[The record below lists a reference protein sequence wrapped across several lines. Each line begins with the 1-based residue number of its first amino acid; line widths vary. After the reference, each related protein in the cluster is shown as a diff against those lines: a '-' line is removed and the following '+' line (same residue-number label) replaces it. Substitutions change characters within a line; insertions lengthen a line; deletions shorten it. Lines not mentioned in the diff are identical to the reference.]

1 MTFIILNGSYIYNHR
16 CSGFNSGRP
25 ALMVLPAFDVASDA
39 KPFHFIQNA
48 GDPDTPA
55 LVQGLAVAGQHGHV
69 CSVKQGRHV
78 GSPGPAVRSGPQPA
92 SQPQG
97 DLQDGGE
104 VTWSDAPASKKG
116 E

>member
-1 MTFIILNGSYIYNHR
+1 MW
-16 CSGFNSGRP
+16 
-25 ALMVLPAFDVASDA
+25 LPAQSHCV
-39 KPFHFIQNA
+39 QNA

-92 SQPQG
+92 SRQSG
-97 DLQDGGE
+97 LQDGGE
-104 VTWSDAPASKKG
+104 VAGSGAPASKKANK
-116 E
+116 